1 MRNYKIYV
9 EDILNAIESI
19 LKFTEGMNLEDFQKD
34 DKTCSA
40 VVRKF
45 EVIGEAAKHIPQEIR
60 DKFPQIPWKEMAGM
74 RDRLIHF
81 YFGIDYKLVW
91 MAVKE
96 RAPKI
101 LPLIKK
107 VIEEI

>member
-19 LKFTEGMNLEDFQKD
+19 LKFTEGMNFEDFQKD

-60 DKFPQIPWKEMAGM
+60 DEFPQIPWKEMVGM
-74 RDRLIHF
+74 RDRLIYF

>member
-45 EVIGEAAKHIPQEIR
+45 EVIGEAAKHIPQEIS
-60 DKFPQIPWKEMAGM
+60 F
-74 RDRLIHF
+74 L
-81 YFGIDYKLVW
+81 
-91 MAVKE
+91 
-96 RAPKI
+96 
-101 LPLIKK
+101 
-107 VIEEI
+107 